1 MNLHQIRYVLAVA
14 ETGSFT
20 KGAERCFVTQPTLSA
35 GIAKL
40 ESELGA
46 SLFDRG
52 RRATLTPAG
61 IRFHDRA
68 RTIAHECDAAKAEFQ
83 RAEPQHRLRLGV
95 LKSLGGGPLSR
106 LLADFSAA
114 HGDVTLDLV
123 DGTDEELAQWLRRD
137 RVDAAI
143 RALAPPAGGGQD
155 AAVPLFRDRLHLA
168 VSNRHRLAR
177 RQSVRLA
184 ELEGE
189 PFILRGHCEIH
200 NQARRHFADQRLR
213 PRIVYRSEQD
223 SWTLALVAA
232 GLAHAVMSATFQAPG
247 VTFLPFADL
256 DISRTV
262 GLAWR
267 PGHDSETIG
276 RFRAFATS
284 HDWFGHGAGDETTAR
299 QAWAH

>member
-1 MNLHQIRYVLAVA
+1 MNFHQIRYVLAVA

-20 KGAERCFVTQPTLSA
+20 KGAERCFVSQPTLSA
-35 GIAKL
+35 GIKKL
-40 ESELGA
+40 EDELGA

-68 RTIAHECDAAKAEFQ
+68 RIIAQEYDAAKAEFQ

-95 LKSLGGGPLSR
+95 LKSLGGGPLGR

-114 HGDVTLDLV
+114 HGDVILDLV
-123 DGTDEELAQWLRRD
+123 DGTDEELAQGLRRD
-137 RVDAAI
+137 RIDAAI
-143 RALAPPAGGGQD
+143 RALPSPAGGQE

-168 VSNRHRLAR
+168 VSSRHRLAR

-184 ELEGE
+184 ELKGE

-223 SWTLALVAA
+223 SWTLSLVAA

-247 VTFLPFADL
+247 VTFVAFADL

-267 PGHDSETIG
+267 PDHDSEIID

-284 HDWFGHGAGDETTAR
+284 HDWLAHGPSDEAAAR